1 MKKFFTIIAFVAMVA
16 ILFASC
22 GKGKGGRCYCTSSS
36 PYVNYSQ
43 MNAQAAA
50 ITTEEGCEQYNH
62 GSAGYFHCSWIRE

>member
-1 MKKFFTIIAFVAMVA
+1 MKKLFAIFTFIAMMSVV
-16 ILFASC
+16 FASC
-22 GKGKGGRCYCTSSS
+22 SKNKGYCHCYSSS
-36 PYVNYSQ
+36 PYVDYSQ